1 MDYALRDDI
10 NLLVPGRI
18 DARDAERQQRT
29 AAEILRRLNGQPGI
43 VLADE
48 VGMGKTFVAL
58 SVAVSVALSDA
69 RRRPVVVMVPAAL
82 REKWPK
88 DFEVFRNR
96 CLPPKV
102 NKVLRAGSAARPV
115 EFLKLLDDPARR
127 RCHLIF
133 VTHGT
138 MSSALY
144 DKWVML
150 ALIGRAIRGRWHVDD
165 LRERLSWQL
174 PSLLSMRSHPGMNE
188 NLCYELLRTPP
199 HDWLGVM
206 QRHGVDP
213 AGYGRPEEADDP
225 VPAAI
230 IDALDRLDLE
240 PLWDAIRDVP
250 ARVSKNY
257 DERLAN
263 VRDNLRRALKDEVWP
278 AVIRNMRLRL
288 SLLILDEAHH
298 LKNAQTQLASL
309 FHLPESREDAASLSQ
324 GALAGTFE
332 RMLFLTATPFQL
344 GHAELCSVLDR
355 FDGIAWSG
363 NSAPQPGR
371 AAFKEAR
378 ETLRRSLDAA
388 QLAAMRLDYLWGR
401 LAADDLRVGET
412 HYADVELWWKD
423 ARGTQALT
431 PHAQLVIDAYDI
443 TAKHMQEANA
453 LLRPWVI
460 RHLRGR
466 TMTSGTGEAVARR
479 QRLPGRAIAHGDGVT
494 GGLSVQG
501 DAVLPFLLAAR
512 ATMCAPDRRPLY
524 AEGLASSFET
534 FLDTRKSR
542 TTSALVLD
550 TDDTMPEAFEV
561 AEASDQSE
569 WYLGN
574 LEELVQA
581 GVRDRRLAHPKLD
594 ATVERTIALW
604 ESGEKVLIFC
614 YYVVTGR
621 ILRERIS
628 RALSERLTTLA
639 ASRLGCIPADAPEQ
653 LERLAKRFF
662 DTDSPLRRACDLMT
676 TRLVK
681 RHKGLSA
688 DLPRLLGIVR
698 RFVRTP
704 SFLTRYLLNENRTL
718 DKDGFERAVEM
729 PDASG
734 MSLTALLD
742 RFFTF
747 LSDRPEECTRYLD
760 ALDGVQTGG
769 HQGQDVDATLTDDER
784 QGADRDTL
792 LPNVRLV
799 NGAVRAETRQ
809 RLMYTFNTPFY
820 PEILIASAVMA
831 EGVDLH
837 LNCRHVIHHD
847 LCWNPSTLEQRTG
860 RVDRIGAKCEQARKP
875 VRIYLP
881 YLAETQDEKMYRV
894 VMDRERWFSVVM
906 GEKFEQNARSA
917 EKLAARVPLPEG
929 AARALAFQLGAEIQP
944 LKSVELTNVD
954 GPRC

>member
-1 MDYALRDDI
+1 MTYTLRDDI

-18 DARDAERQQRT
+18 DSQDAERQQRT
-29 AAEILRRLNGQPGI
+29 AAEILRRLNEQPGV

-58 SVAVSVALSDA
+58 SVAVSVALSDT
-69 RRRPVVVMVPAAL
+69 RRRPVVIMVPASL

-88 DFEVFRNR
+88 DFQVFRKR
-96 CLPPKV
+96 CLPPEV
-102 NKVLRAGSAARPV
+102 DKVLKAASADRPV
-115 EFLKLLDDPARR
+115 EFLKLLDDPPKRR
-127 RCHLIF
+127 SHLIF

-150 ALIGRAIRGRWHVDD
+150 ALIGRAIRGRWHVEE

-174 PSLLSMRSHPGMNE
+174 SSLLSMRSYRGVNE
-188 NLCYELLRTPP
+188 DLWYELLRTPSR
-199 HDWLGVM
+199 DWLGVM
-206 QRHGVDP
+206 QRYGVDP
-213 AGYGRPEEADDP
+213 EGAGRPEDADDP
-225 VPAAI
+225 VPEAI
-230 IDALDRLDLE
+230 IDALDSLDLE
-240 PLWDAIRDVP
+240 SLWEAVQDLP

-257 DERLAN
+257 DERIAH
-263 VRDNLRRALKDEVWP
+263 VRDKLRRALRDEVWP

-288 SLLILDEAHH
+288 SLLVLDEAHH

-309 FHLPESREDAASLSQ
+309 FHLPESRDDAVSVSQ

-355 FDGIAWSG
+355 FDGIAWTG
-363 NSAPQPGR
+363 NSAPQSGR

-378 ETLRRSLDAA
+378 EALRSSLDAA
-388 QLAAMRLDYLWGR
+388 QMAAMRLDNFWGK
-401 LAADDLRVGET
+401 LATDDLRIGET

-423 ARGTQALT
+423 ARGLAALT
-431 PHAQLVIDAYDI
+431 PHAQLVIDAYDT
-443 TAKHMQEANA
+443 TAKRMQEANA

-460 RHLRGR
+460 RHLRMR
-466 TMTSGTGEAVARR
+466 TMTNGTGEAIARR
-479 QRLPGRAIAHGDGVT
+479 QRLSGRAIVHEDSVA

-501 DAVLPFLLAAR
+501 EAVLPFLLAAR
-512 ATMCAPDRRPLY
+512 ATMCAPDRRPLF

-534 FLDTRKSR
+534 FLDTRKPPKPGAS
-542 TTSALVLD
+542 VLD
-550 TDDTMPEAFEV
+550 TDDIMPEAPEL
-561 AEASDQSE
+561 AGRDNESE

-581 GVRDRRLAHPKLD
+581 GVRDRSLKHPKLD

-639 ASRLGCIPADAPEQ
+639 ASRLQCTPAEAPEQ

-704 SFLTRYLLNENRTL
+704 SFLTRYLLSESRAL
-718 DKDGFERAVEM
+718 DKDGFDRAIEI

-734 MSLTALLD
+734 MSLTAMLD

-747 LSDRPEECTRYLD
+747 LADRPEECSRYLD

-784 QGADRDTL
+784 QGADRSAL

-799 NGAVRAETRQ
+799 NGAVRTDTRQ

-837 LNCRHVIHHD
+837 LSCRHVIHHD

-860 RVDRIGAKCEQARKP
+860 RVDRIGAKCEQTRKP

-906 GEKFEQNARSA
+906 GEKFEQGARNT
-917 EKLAARVPLPEG
+917 EKIADRLLLPESAART
-929 AARALAFQLGAEIQP
+929 LAFRLEAFSSNP
-944 LKSVELTNVD
+944 TTH
-954 GPRC
+954 